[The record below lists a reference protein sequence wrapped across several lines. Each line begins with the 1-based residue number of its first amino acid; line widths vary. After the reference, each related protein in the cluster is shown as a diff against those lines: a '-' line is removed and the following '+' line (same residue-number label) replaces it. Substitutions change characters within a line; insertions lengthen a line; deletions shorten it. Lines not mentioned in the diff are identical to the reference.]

1 MRYCTSRK
9 PFNGCG
15 CQMLS
20 SYQIPKL
27 LLPFAVSAAL
37 LAPPMLAAVQASPFS
52 IPHGWAAAAT
62 KSIAEPVRRGGR
74 GGGGFRGGGAGSTVA
89 VSRAVAASIAA
100 GLLVV
105 VSIAASLVGAF
116 IAGLLVVVFIVV
128 SWPGRSSA
136 AVTMAASTM
145 VIDVATGM
153 VAGGPMVS
161 VRAGG

>member
-1 MRYCTSRK
+1 
-9 PFNGCG
+9 
-15 CQMLS
+15 MLS
-20 SYQIPKL
+20 SYRIPKL

-37 LAPPMLAAVQASPFS
+37 LAPPMLELFKPARFQFRMVGRRLRLSPLRSPYAAVVVAAVVFV
-52 IPHGWAAAAT
+52 AAAVAV
-62 KSIAEPVRRGGR
+62 SI
-74 GGGGFRGGGAGSTVA
+74 VA
-89 VSRAVAASIAA
+89 VSRAVEASIA

-105 VSIAASLVGAF
+105 ASIVASLAGAF
-116 IAGLLVVVFIVV
+116 IAGLLVVVFIAAPL
-128 SWPGRSSA
+128 PGRSSV